1 MRRASMVL
9 LALACAALA
18 TPAPLALAE
27 KAPRIGEPAPDFEL
41 TLFAGD
47 KVRLSELR
55 GNVVVLNFWATWC
68 VPCRTELP
76 TLNAF
81 YEITQKHGLRVFAV
95 TTEDSVPLYKL
106 KPLFEKLAIPAV
118 RRVKGPYAVMGGV
131 PTNYVIDR
139 AGVVRY
145 AKAGALDLDTLNTV
159 LIPLLN
165 EHPPT

>member
-1 MRRASMVL
+1 MADPKAGESHPWEKSPV
-9 LALACAALA
+9 
-18 TPAPLALAE
+18 PAERQILGLGP
-27 KAPRIGEPAPDFEL
+27 
-41 TLFAGD
+41 
-47 KVRLSELR
+47 
-55 GNVVVLNFWATWC
+55 
-68 VPCRTELP
+68 
-76 TLNAF
+76 
-81 YEITQKHGLRVFAV
+81 ITI
-95 TTEDSVPLYKL
+95 SVP
-106 KPLFEKLAIPAV
+106 KLAIPAV